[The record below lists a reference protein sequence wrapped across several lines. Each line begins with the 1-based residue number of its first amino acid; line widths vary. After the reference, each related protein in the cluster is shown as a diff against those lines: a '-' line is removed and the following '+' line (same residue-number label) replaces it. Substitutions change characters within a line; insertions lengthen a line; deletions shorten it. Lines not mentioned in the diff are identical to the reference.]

1 MRGGKLCFFNALL
14 FAHLLFCIITIII
27 VVNYEAVYSPLF
39 FQKFVRIKCSMV
51 WVAILVS
58 YVHVLRWQALGLI
71 AVGGGR
77 QRK

>member
-77 QRK
+77 RKK